1 MLEETLND
9 LSLLKVLQYLCH
21 RQKEIISMQ
30 PKSRG
35 AGGEWISQVYWKV
48 IKNVISVVWIL

>member
-35 AGGEWISQVYWKV
+35 GGGRMDFTGVLEGY
-48 IKNVISVVWIL
+48 